1 MEHTLLQMIKALG
14 HGALYSRPLKGAEVI
29 RMDYVA
35 LIVNTYKSRKMA
47 KDIVK
52 WAKDN
57 KRVNLVLEDAKRAHR
72 ELYG

>member
-1 MEHTLLQMIKALG
+1 MIKALG
-14 HGALYSRPLKGAEVI
+14 HGALYARPLKGSEVI

-47 KDIVK
+47 SDIVK
-52 WAKDN
+52 WAQDN
-57 KRVNLVLEDAKRAHR
+57 KRVNVLLENAKIAYR